1 MRLHVCRKWMQVHI
15 HTITGSLWNSWIPL
29 MYQHLHSLVIHTV
42 TLMGLDYYRKTY
54 DIYKI
59 KYLPLDLKQIR
70 LTDSNTRGEFK
81 KIHFGNNR

>member
-1 MRLHVCRKWMQVHI
+1 
-15 HTITGSLWNSWIPL
+15 
-29 MYQHLHSLVIHTV
+29 
-42 TLMGLDYYRKTY
+42 MGLDYYRKTY